1 MKIYYYYHVPKT
13 GGSSVF
19 RLFKKIKNQNKNTKL
34 YDFNSYDNIKNNPY
48 NINFDEVFSKD
59 NIKKYDVIF
68 IHHHHGY
75 HGLFHYKNILKN
87 KIEELRS
94 MGHTFTLFT
103 TFRNVLSFNLSRINY
118 LKQIGYHLDK
128 KTFLNQDTHYNI
140 QAKYLLFCHQGEWP
154 KGNLTHDVIK
164 QNLNK
169 KNITE
174 ILSLMDYIVETKN
187 LNKFIIKLS
196 QELNFNLI
204 NNLYINIGKIKTIS
218 FNDAEKELLL
228 NNNNFD
234 SLLLKY
240 INY

>member
-1 MKIYYYYHVPKT
+1 
-13 GGSSVF
+13 
-19 RLFKKIKNQNKNTKL
+19 
-34 YDFNSYDNIKNNPY
+34 
-48 NINFDEVFSKD
+48 
-59 NIKKYDVIF
+59 
-68 IHHHHGY
+68 
-75 HGLFHYKNILKN
+75 
-87 KIEELRS
+87 

-103 TFRNVLSFNLSRINY
+103 TFRNVLSFNVSRINF
-118 LKQIGYHLDK
+118 LKQIGNELLDK
-128 KTFLNQDTHYNI
+128 KTFLNEDTHYNI
-140 QAKYLLFCHQGEWP
+140 QSKYLLFCHHGEWP
-154 KGNLTHDVIK
+154 KGKLTHDVIK

-204 NNLYINIGKIKTIS
+204 NNLHINIGKIKTIS
-218 FNDAEKELLL
+218 FNDTEKELLL